1 MLATNIV
8 VGIFISPLILHHLGD
23 GAFGIWVLI
32 FSITGYYGLF
42 DLGIRSSVLRYVSRS
57 LAQKDHESL
66 CKVINTGLFSY
77 GCIGALTVVVTL
89 ALAPY
94 LDNFF
99 HIAPE
104 FHDTARWLLLMVG
117 ASVALGFPAE
127 LTGSLLEGLQRFDII
142 NATGIAATLVRA
154 VLIVVAVH
162 YGRGLLT
169 IALITVAAPLATSLI
184 RGLIVQRLCP
194 LNFGLRYV
202 DRATFRQMAT
212 YSGITFMT
220 IVAGRLKFK
229 TDEIIIGSMMSAA
242 AITYFNI
249 GARIVDYAGSV
260 VLGVAQVF
268 LPMSSHSEAIGS
280 TDGLRRIFVVGNR
293 LCSLVMFPICASLL
307 ILGRSIIEVW
317 VGKRYIAAS
326 YPVLVIMI
334 LATTLMWA
342 QGASTRIL
350 FGIGKHGT
358 LAVVTLI
365 EGISNVILSVLLVR
379 PYGIVGDAIGTAIP
393 LFCTMV
399 FFMPRH
405 LCRHLGVRLSS
416 YLRQTYT
423 LPVLLCVPLVIVML
437 LMKAWFEPHTY
448 LQLGFHLTVAGL
460 IYGASLAWAF
470 TERRLTQFSV
480 ADATNGVTNTDKDQ
494 AGLAAPAAV
503 VMAAL
508 ETSTGAAVEGD

>member
-1 MLATNIV
+1 MLATNIL
-8 VGIFISPLILHHLGD
+8 VGIFLSPLILHHLGD

-57 LAQKDHESL
+57 LAQKDRESL
-66 CKVINTGLFSY
+66 CRVINTGLFSY
-77 GCIGALTVVVTL
+77 SCIGILTLVVTL

-94 LDNFF
+94 LDAFF

-104 FHDTARWLLLMVG
+104 FHRTARWLLLMVG
-117 ASVALGFPAE
+117 ASVALSFPAE
-127 LTGSLLEGLQRFDII
+127 LTGGLLEGLQRFDII
-142 NATGIAATLVRA
+142 NVTGIIATFARA
-154 VLIVVAVH
+154 ILIVIAIRH
-162 YGRGLLT
+162 GFGLLT
-169 IALITVAAPLATSLI
+169 IALITVAAPLATSLV
-184 RGLIVQRLCP
+184 RGVIVQRLCP

-268 LPMSSHSEAIGS
+268 LPMSSHSDAVGS
-280 TDGLRRIFVVGNR
+280 IDGLRRIFIVGNR
-293 LCSLVMFPICASLL
+293 FCALVILPICATLL
-307 ILGRSIIEVW
+307 ILGKSIIEVW
-317 VGKRYIAAS
+317 VGRKYVAAS

-334 LATTLMWA
+334 LATTLMWG

-350 FGIGKHGT
+350 FGMSKHRT

-365 EGISNVILSVLLVR
+365 EGIANVILSVILVR
-379 PYGIVGDAIGTAIP
+379 PYGIVGDSLGTAIP

-399 FFMPRH
+399 FFLPRH
-405 LCRHLGVRLSS
+405 LCRHLDVRPMT
-416 YLRQTYT
+416 YLRQAYA
-423 LPVLLCVPLVIVML
+423 LPLLLCVPFVIVML
-437 LMKAWFEPHTY
+437 SMKAWFEPHTY
-448 LQLGFHLTVAGL
+448 PQLALQFAVPGL
-460 IYGASLAWAF
+460 VYGTSIAWAF
-470 TERRLTQFSV
+470 SRRHLTDFSL
-480 ADATNGVTNTDKDQ
+480 TDTV
-494 AGLAAPAAV
+494 GNSAPAVISAYN
-503 VMAAL
+503 A
-508 ETSTGAAVEGD
+508 TSSAAVDGD